1 MLRYF
6 IYYFLQKIKNKTN
19 VMIILLLIKYT
30 EGDRNGIFVE
40 ECFLSHKRKRQVVV
54 ATKWE
59 LEVQEPSSS
68 KSGHNSLLSAK
79 EKEAHKWPSPRKNT
93 I

>member
-1 MLRYF
+1 
-6 IYYFLQKIKNKTN
+6 
-19 VMIILLLIKYT
+19 MIILLLIKYN

-40 ECFLSHKRKRQVVV
+40 ECFLAHKRKRQVVV
-54 ATKWE
+54 ATEWE
-59 LEVQEPSSS
+59 LKVQVASSP
-68 KSGHNSLLSAK
+68 KSGHDSLLSAK